1 MPSVEVLLDTLKQ
14 RPAYEEASVQTIN
27 DFEDAM
33 MSLENEDVKNFAA
46 TVLEKLDFCDA
57 KVSNGDILVIA
68 KSLSRLDGLLH
79 PPETTETE
87 SARLDAWHAWMT
99 HHEGRLPS
107 LHRDVGPDE
116 DEFQVSMEKELF
128 EEMAD
133 WLCGKKAFNESYRV
147 KLRDFVNF
155 QALAQTFTSNKRK
168 RA

>member
-1 MPSVEVLLDTLKQ
+1 MPSVDLLLETLSQ
-14 RPAYEEASVQTIN
+14 RPVYDEASVQTIS

-33 MSLENEDVKNFAA
+33 MTLENEDVKNFAA
-46 TVLEKLDFCDA
+46 TVLEKLDCA
-57 KVSNGDILVIA
+57 EVSNGDILIIA

-79 PPETTETE
+79 PPETTEKE

-99 HHEGRLPS
+99 HHKGRLPS
-107 LHRDVGPDE
+107 LHRVVGADE

-128 EEMAD
+128 AEMAD
-133 WLCGKKAFNESYRV
+133 WLCGKKDFNESYRV